1 MSRNRQITLIHVA
14 KKTLGLDEDSYRA
27 LLIGAVGLD
36 SLKSCTDDQLARVIR
51 KMKEMGFTP
60 TPSKGAAMHPMGRK
74 ARAMWVS
81 LHKLGVIRNPSEQAL
96 EAFAKGQLKC
106 DRLVW
111 ARQSDAEAVIGP
123 LKRMAEE
130 AGWRQKDDAGRPL
143 SPDGLRA
150 SLATAIA
157 AKAEKEGAL

>member
-1 MSRNRQITLIHVA
+1 MSRNRQITLIHVG
-14 KKTLGLDEDSYRA
+14 KKMLGLDEDSYRA

-60 TPSKGAAMHPMGRK
+60 TPSKGAAMHPMARK

-81 LHKLGVIRNPSEQAL
+81 LHKLGVFDNPSEQAF
-96 EAFAKGQLKC
+96 EAFAKRQLKC
-106 DRLVW
+106 ERLVW
-111 ARQSDAEAVIGP
+111 ARQSDAYSLIEA
-123 LKRMAEE
+123 LKKIAERH
-130 AGWRQKDDAGRPL
+130 GWRQKDEAGKPL

-150 SLATAIA
+150 SLATALA
-157 AKAEKEGAL
+157 AKAEKEAV